1 MLKIRYFEEFVTQ
14 SFHRGSYA
22 VHGGAGYDRP
32 CKAPALMKLAIPS
45 IFLNHRWRDQ
55 LLATCMDRHA

>member
-45 IFLNHRWRDQ
+45 IFLHHR
-55 LLATCMDRHA
+55 